1 MRISVVIV
9 TYNSK
14 AVIFS
19 CLDRLFALPEADC
32 LEVIVVD
39 GASPDNG
46 YLDEMERRY
55 PELRLIRLSENVGFS
70 RANNAGFRASS
81 LQSDFVLFLNPD
93 AFVPE
98 GLLDEL
104 SRRMQS
110 PDWARVAVAS
120 PLLLG
125 YSLTEDVPTG
135 RIDSAG
141 IACTWF
147 GRYYDQ
153 GQGEV
158 NRGQFAQESEVAAL
172 CGAFMFCRRTA
183 LDGNAPD
190 GAVFDERFFM
200 YKEDIELSLRLRK
213 FGWQLKL
220 CPELVAY
227 HCRGWEPNRGSAPS
241 WAIWHSLLNDWRVW
255 GKFNH
260 GLLTLVIYGMYL
272 AMKSVIVLL
281 ELGWRYCGQR
291 LSRLVGKT

>member
-1 MRISVVIV
+1 MKISVVIV

-19 CLDRLFALPEADC
+19 CLDRLFELPEVDC

-46 YLDEMERRY
+46 YLEEMLGRY
-55 PELRLIRLSENVGFS
+55 PSLRLIRLTENVGFS
-70 RANNAGFRASS
+70 RANNAGFRASNPHS
-81 LQSDFVLFLNPD
+81 AFVLFLNPD
-93 AFVPE
+93 AFVPKE
-98 GLLDEL
+98 LLNEL
-104 SRRMQS
+104 SRRMQT
-110 PDWARVAVAS
+110 PDWEKVAVAT

-125 YSLTEDVPTG
+125 YSLAEDRPTG

-158 NRGQFAQESEVAAL
+158 NRGQFFLQGDVTGV
-172 CGAFMFCRRTA
+172 CGAFMFCRRSA
-183 LDGNAPD
+183 LDEVAHE

-220 CPELVAY
+220 CSDLVAY
-227 HCRGWEPNRGSAPS
+227 HCRGWESNRSRVPS
-241 WAIWHSLLNDWRVW
+241 WAIRHSLLNDWRVW
-255 GKFNH
+255 WKFKTYQLPNSVVSFFYLLFKSAIVTTDIWLIR
-260 GLLTLVIYGMYL
+260 GLLKRG
-272 AMKSVIVLL
+272 
-281 ELGWRYCGQR
+281 R
-291 LSRLVGKT
+291 